1 MPGSDLF
8 YSTNPESFDMRPA
21 SVTQKA
27 PSEMPPQITNTPVGL
42 LNYKTQNF
50 NDVKKHEMF
59 GPRIS
64 RREQRKF
71 HKYLFSP
78 QGMQEAADF
87 YQTEQQKAKAASDY
101 AASKNTPILKAAMPS
116 MVSDTQKQA
125 ALDAISQPMKAPIPK
140 PEVKAEPKPV
150 NTAYWNSQANKF
162 GFNNMDEVK
171 AWQQQNGLVA
181 DGMFGKNSEAKW
193 RSMQQQASTPKLV
206 SRTITAVDGTPV
218 DIVRRSSS
226 VPKSSE
232 LVVPAE
238 NENTAS
244 SPEPKTQAVTYPY
257 YRYTMPTYRNFYK
270 KGGPVNRINYFQQGG
285 AAPQQDI
292 KAQVTALVQAAMQ
305 GDQKATQQVNQIM
318 EAAKSGDQQAMQI
331 AQIVEQVVKELQG
344 QATSAKWGAKLG
356 YLKSLKYAKGGKTCP
371 ACEKKVEM
379 KACGGKK
386 AKKRYFGGLV

>member
-1 MPGSDLF
+1 MPGSDLL
-8 YSTNPESFDMRPA
+8 YNTNP
-21 SVTQKA
+21 VTL
-27 PSEMPPQITNTPVGL
+27 NTYTP
-42 LNYKTQNF
+42 KNF
-50 NDVKKHEMF
+50 MDVKKHEMF

-71 HKYLFSP
+71 NKYIFSP
-78 QGMQEAADF
+78 QGMQDAVAF
-87 YQTEQQKAKAASDY
+87 NKAEQLKAQAASDY
-101 AASKNTPILKAAMPS
+101 VASRNVPALKTNIPS
-116 MVSDTQKQA
+116 MSSIVSDEQKQA
-125 ALDAISQPMKAPIPK
+125 ALNAINQPMKASISK
-140 PEVKAEPKPV
+140 PAVKTGQKPV

-181 DGMFGKNSEAKW
+181 DGMFDKNSEAKW
-193 RSMQQQASTPKLV
+193 RSMQAVNPKLV
-206 SRTITAVDGTPV
+206 SRTITTVDGTPM
-218 DIVRRSSS
+218 DIVSRSKS
-226 VPKSSE
+226 VPNSSE
-232 LVVPAE
+232 LVVPTE

-244 SPEPKTQAVTYPY
+244 IPEPKTQAVEYPY

-270 KGGPVNRINYFQQGG
+270 QGGIMNRINYFQQGG

-318 EAAKSGDQQAMQI
+318 EAAKAGDQQAMQI
-331 AQIVEQVVKELQG
+331 AQIMEQVVKELQG

-356 YLKSLKYAKGGKTCP
+356 YIKSLKYAKGGKTCP

-386 AKKRYFGGLV
+386 AKKRYFGGLI